1 MDDVTKSPAEVLEEL
16 HLRMDH
22 KPRRKGSYSSFGEHL
37 DHVGQVICASGL
49 KMSVQASAYHYCTP
63 RESEGPWTHVE
74 VGFPPARVEALMPWM
89 EDWGDTDPTQ
99 AVYGYVP
106 IEVVAQ
112 VIADH
117 GGFAE
122 DAALCQSIRGGE
134 A

>member
-1 MDDVTKSPAEVLEEL
+1 MDNVNKSPAEVLEEL
-16 HLRMDH
+16 HRRMDH

-63 RESEGPWTHVE
+63 RESEGPWSCVE
-74 VGFPPARVEALMPWM
+74 VGFPSERIEALMPWM

-99 AVYGYVP
+99 TVYGYVP
-106 IEVVAQ
+106 IDVVAQ

-122 DAALCQSIRGGE
+122 DAALRQSIRGGE